1 VPEILAPAAVCCF
14 HDNSQ
19 RNHQSEETDK
29 KTKKMKSITDFTFFV
44 IFITMKKNE
53 PKSFTNLKPIV

>member
-1 VPEILAPAAVCCF
+1 
-14 HDNSQ
+14 
-19 RNHQSEETDK
+19 
-29 KTKKMKSITDFTFFV
+29 MKSITNFTFFV